1 VPTCLQVKNGGQIPP
16 LNIRDAGEKYE
27 CDTVAELRP
36 ARIAIAIGLSM
47 GARLIAAAIRLCTL
61 KCLSECQLR
70 LSYLEAEGTAP
81 ESGLSESRLFPV
93 LFKSE
98 GSRQPPG
105 NAAITGGCRME
116 RHRLPRREKGVS
128 AAGSDSEGG

>member
-1 VPTCLQVKNGGQIPP
+1 MEGKSPP

-36 ARIAIAIGLSM
+36 ARKAIAIGLSM

-61 KCLSECQLR
+61 ECLSECQLR

-105 NAAITGGCRME
+105 NAAITGGRAQME

-128 AAGSDSEGG
+128 AAGSGSEGG